1 MIQVLHL
8 FKEEWIMIMIQVL
21 HLFKEEWRGQAKYDN
36 WIMVWGWGG
45 INTMMDK
52 SFAAGIHRKLQFTS
66 NLV

>member
-1 MIQVLHL
+1 MIQA
-8 FKEEWIMIMIQVL
+8 L